1 MQRGE
6 IRSEKVSKPKT
17 RHTPMFMVLLHNDDV
32 NAMDH
37 VVSALMTTFHFE
49 VPKAIEIMREAH
61 LKGVALCETLPLEQA
76 EFRKE
81 MLQSLS
87 LTATI
92 EPEG

>member
-1 MQRGE
+1 MTRGNV
-6 IRSEKVSKPKT
+6 RPEKVSKPET
-17 RHTPMFMVLLHNDDV
+17 RHAPMFMVLLHNDDIST
-32 NAMDH
+32 MDH
-37 VVSALMTTFHFE
+37 VVAALMTTFHFE
-49 VPKAIEIMREAH
+49 VPKAVEIMREAH